1 MDRNIPQWLI
11 NTTDKDILQTNLSFI
26 SLFIAV
32 YENMVDYVETN
43 LESFLCEEYIENGKL
58 KYKKTPEYK
67 KEILNRI
74 VDDKGNKNVTKSCFL
89 WLVDNNAITQGDYED
104 FLVIKEVRNRYAH
117 NLTDVIYQSVS
128 EHEIKSFAKM
138 RDLYRK
144 ISKWYFLN
152 IDATIMGY
160 ELPDE
165 SDWNDVLS
173 GVDIMFS
180 MIIDILFDE
189 KEEQYKSMLG
199 IETAPSDRK
208 N

>member
-1 MDRNIPQWLI
+1 MEQNIPQWLI
-11 NTTDKDILQTNLSFI
+11 NTTDKNILQTNLSFI

-43 LESFLCEEYIENGKL
+43 LESFLCDEYIANGEL

-67 KEILNRI
+67 KEILDRI
-74 VDDKGNKNVTKSCFL
+74 VDDKGNKNVTKACFL
-89 WLVDNNAITQGDYED
+89 WLVDNSAITQDDYED
-104 FLVIKEVRNRYAH
+104 FLVIKKVRNRYAH
-117 NLTDVIYQSVS
+117 NLTEVIYQSVS
-128 EHEIKSFAKM
+128 EHEVKTFAKM

-152 IDATIMGY
+152 IDAAIMSY

-189 KEEQYKSMLG
+189 KEEQYKFMLG
-199 IETAPSDRK
+199 IDTAPSDRK

>member
-1 MDRNIPQWLI
+1 MAQNIPQWLI
-11 NTTDKDILQTNLSFI
+11 NTTDKDILQTNLSFV

-43 LESFLCEEYIENGKL
+43 LESFLCDVYVENGEL
-58 KYKKTPEYK
+58 KYKKTQKYK

-74 VDDKGNKNVTKSCFL
+74 VDDKGNKSVTKACFL
-89 WLVDNNAITQGDYED
+89 WLVDNGAITQDDYED
-104 FLVIKEVRNRYAH
+104 FLGIKEVRNRYAH
-117 NLTDVIYQSVS
+117 QLTEVIYQSVS
-128 EHEIKSFAKM
+128 EHEIKTFVKM

-144 ISKWYFLN
+144 ISQWYFLN
-152 IDATIMGY
+152 IDAAIMGY

-180 MIIDILFDE
+180 MIIDILFDD

-199 IETAPSDRK
+199 IDTATSDIK
-208 N
+208 S